1 MAKVLTFN
9 FEGKEFT
16 LEYTRNSVATME
28 RQGFN
33 LNDIESKPMTTLPK
47 LFAGA
52 FLAHHSGIKQEKIN
66 NIFDHITNKAEL
78 TVKLAE
84 MYNDPI
90 ATLVDDPEEK
100 EGNISWGANW

>member
-33 LNDIESKPMTTLPK
+33 LNDIETKPMITLPK

>member
-9 FEGKEFT
+9 FEGKEYT

>member
-9 FEGKEFT
+9 FEGKEYT

-33 LNDIESKPMTTLPK
+33 LNEIENKPMTTLPK

-52 FLAHHSGIKQEKIN
+52 FLAHHPGIKQEKII

-78 TVKLAE
+78 TIKLAE